1 MCLSII
7 NETLDTLE
15 MIDVKIKKSIKK
27 KLLFII
33 KSI

>member
-27 KLLFII
+27 KLIFII
-33 KSI
+33 KAI